1 MSHNHQGRWL
11 YSRGESPER
20 EPLGVRVLI
29 VGSGDAGSDRCG
41 FAPRRSSYINYLDVS
56 P

>member
-1 MSHNHQGRWL
+1 MSHNHQGRWF

-29 VGSGDAGSDRCG
+29 VGSGGAGSGPLR
-41 FAPRRSSYINYLDVS
+41 FAPRRSSYINYLDVG

>member
-1 MSHNHQGRWL
+1 MSRNHQGRWF

-29 VGSGDAGSDRCG
+29 VGSGGAGSGPLRFC
-41 FAPRRSSYINYLDVS
+41 ATEILLSTLREN
-56 P
+56 